1 MDSFGIMDVNRSG
14 YICLLRH
21 QTQQT
26 GTYAETSLGTDHIG
40 YDRYYPIRALRDHG
54 ALAPANRGMG
64 REQNLIDY
72 LIRIRFY
79 ASSFLSLQTREAVYE
94 PYPLAIQHDYV
105 SMAHATS
112 PDGQYQ

>member
-1 MDSFGIMDVNRSG
+1 MSEKISLDSSV
-14 YICLLRH
+14 
-21 QTQQT
+21 
-26 GTYAETSLGTDHIG
+26 
-40 YDRYYPIRALRDHG
+40 
-54 ALAPANRGMG
+54 
-64 REQNLIDY
+64 IDY

-112 PDGQYQ
+112 PDGQRH

>member
-1 MDSFGIMDVNRSG
+1 MSAMASNIANWN
-14 YICLLRH
+14 ICRNI
-21 QTQQT
+21 
-26 GTYAETSLGTDHIG
+26 ARDRHIG